1 MKMKICCDTFQQINV
16 NVIWYPKITH
26 TDTARPCSHG
36 MAACIYA
43 TMRRLHATVDGC
55 DFIHFSTMHFWQFVS
70 KLKKVAFIL
79 LTDICLYHCDFVRHF
94 SFIGVLYW
102 QLTNFVHTTERATTT
117 ARASDLVHRPRRTA
131 HVFPASNIDQ

>member
-1 MKMKICCDTFQQINV
+1 MKMKICCATFQQINV

-43 TMRRLHATVDGC
+43 SMRRLHATVDGC
-55 DFIHFSTMHFWQFVS
+55 DFIHFSTMHFWQFVT

-102 QLTNFVHTTERATTT
+102 QLTNFVHTTERATFG
-117 ARASDLVHRPRRTA
+117 LVHRPRRTA